1 MRRDLITHYKIENSS
16 QSIPKILMI
25 PSKYYKSE
33 YFELA
38 MAQFP
43 RP

>member
-25 PSKYYKSE
+25 PSKYYMSE